1 MRLGWAIILLFT
13 VAVVSV
19 STLGNLA
26 CTGCS
31 SADGGSCGITEIPDA
46 CPTCLPD
53 GGQTRFTIYTI
64 DPTTFEVQ
72 GFAPIPTFQ
81 MALTPSGGL
90 GFAYVE
96 QSADQTTGKP
106 RPDPQII
113 NYEIRY
119 AEWNGGTVASQ
130 QLIHFPVQN
139 FVGVSLDYQPAG
151 EPAVAYLGWVGGPD
165 AGFDASQAFWYQNN
179 AVVNYRSGGAT
190 WTEQTAVQT
199 SGDAVSDPAVASTAD
214 QGMVVGL
221 FPALLFD
228 GSNGAIL
235 AYKDVHNGSS
245 AGLGDYASADLELA
259 LGGPT
264 AWTHYVLQVGK
275 DATPIVNCSST
286 SARLARGSHTKLIHG
301 AGQKPV
307 LVADIGG
314 NAPPAT
320 DIARDV
326 YFTERA
332 AAPWAPCPVS
342 LILAADSTIL
352 PNGLTNTQTGPSVAY
367 EPVEGYGVAVT
378 SVSDH
383 GVFYKSCKANCN
395 TPSNWSVFQT
405 VFQFGSG
412 GYFASV
418 AINPDSHEPW
428 VAHYYCSGDSSKN
441 VNSCPPSENELRVSS
456 STRFGGVP
464 GPWVDEPVDV
474 NGGFQTQSLFL
485 KNPTRLAIAYRDPN
499 TGVLKLAVEKVP

>member
-1 MRLGWAIILLFT
+1 MRLGWVVVLLFT
-13 VAVVSV
+13 VAVVGV
-19 STLGNLA
+19 SMLGNLG

-31 SADGGSCGITEIPDA
+31 SADGGSCGITELDSG

-53 GGQTRFTIYTI
+53 GGQTRFTVYTI
-64 DPTTFEVQ
+64 DATTFAIQ
-72 GFAPIPTFQ
+72 GFASIPTFQ

-96 QSADQTTGKP
+96 QSGDQTTGKP
-106 RPDPQII
+106 RPDPQLI

-119 AEWNGGTVASQ
+119 VEWNGGTVSGQ
-130 QLIHFPVQN
+130 QLVHFPVQN
-139 FVGVSLDYQPAG
+139 FVGVSVDYQPTG
-151 EPAVAYLGWVGGPD
+151 DPAVAYLGWVGPPD
-165 AGFDASQAFWYQNN
+165 AGFDVSQAFWYQND
-179 AVVNYRSGGAT
+179 AVVNYRSGST
-190 WTEQTAVQT
+190 WTEHTAVVT
-199 SGDAVSDPAVASTAD
+199 SGEAACGDGSCDN
-214 QGMVVGL
+214 GLVVGL

-228 GSNGAIL
+228 GANGAIL
-235 AYKDVHNGSS
+235 AYKDVHFGSS
-245 AGLGDYASADLELA
+245 PLGDYGGADLELA

-264 AWTHYVLQVGK
+264 SWTHDLLQVGK
-275 DATPIVNCSST
+275 DFTPSIFCSST
-286 SARLARGSHTKLIHG
+286 TARLARGSHSKLIHG
-301 AGQKPV
+301 AGAKPV
-307 LVADIGG
+307 LVADLG
-314 NAPPAT
+314 NQQPPAT
-320 DIARDV
+320 DISHDV
-326 YFTERA
+326 YFTEKDNT
-332 AAPWAPCPVS
+332 PWGGSTNLSCPVS
-342 LILAADSTIL
+342 LLLASDSTIL
-352 PNGLTNTQTGPSVAY
+352 PNGLTNTQAGPSVAY
-367 EPVEGYGVAVT
+367 DPVEGYGVAVT

-395 TPSNWSVFQT
+395 TPTNWSVFQT

-418 AINPDSHEPW
+418 AINPDTNEPW
-428 VAHYYCSGDSSKN
+428 VAHYFCSADSSKN